1 MTIRK
6 YKTIAPRIASSAY
19 LDESAVVIGDVEIGA
34 DSSVWP
40 MCVLRGDN
48 NFIRIGTRTNVQ
60 DGTIIHVTHAYSAA
74 PSGHP
79 VIIGDNVSIGH
90 SVTVHGCTIEDRTVI
105 GMGCTILDG
114 AIIHSEVLL
123 GAGSLV
129 TEGQELQGGYLW
141 LGRPARRTRLLK
153 EDEQG
158 WFDYI
163 AEHYAQLKDDY
174 LRTD

>member
-6 YKTIAPRIASSAY
+6 YKTILPKVASSAY
-19 LDESAVVIGDVEIGA
+19 IDEAAVVIGDVEIGA

-40 MCVLRGDN
+40 MCVLRGDS
-48 NFIRIGTRTNVQ
+48 NFIRIGMRSNVQ

-79 VIIGDNVSIGH
+79 VIIGDDVSIGH
-90 SVTVHGCTIEDRTVI
+90 SVTVHGCSIEDRTLI

-114 AIIHSEVLL
+114 VVIHSEVLL

-129 TEGQELQGGYLW
+129 TEGQELQSGYLW
-141 LGRPARRTRLLK
+141 LGRPARRARPLTEEER
-153 EDEQG
+153 G

-163 AEHYAQLKDDY
+163 AKHYAQLKNDY
-174 LRTD
+174 LNAD

>member
-6 YKTIAPRIASSAY
+6 YKTISPKVASSAY
-19 LDESAVVIGDVEIGA
+19 IDEAAVVIGNVEIGA

-40 MCVLRGDN
+40 MCVLRGDS

-90 SVTVHGCTIEDRTVI
+90 TVHGCSIEDRTLI

-129 TEGQELQGGYLW
+129 TEGQELQSGYLW
-141 LGRPARRTRLLK
+141 LGRPARRTRALT
-153 EDEQG
+153 EEERG

-163 AEHYAQLKDDY
+163 AKHYAKLKNDY
-174 LRTD
+174 LHAD